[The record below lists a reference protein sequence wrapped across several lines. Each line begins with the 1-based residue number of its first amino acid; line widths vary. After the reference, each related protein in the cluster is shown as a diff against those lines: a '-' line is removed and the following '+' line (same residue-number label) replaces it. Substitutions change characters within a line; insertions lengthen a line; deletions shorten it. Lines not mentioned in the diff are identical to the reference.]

1 MNQQSG
7 AVVNQEDEK
16 ALASLVQGVK
26 LPPQPRIVLAINEE
40 LKLADPSFAK
50 IADLATKD
58 AALSAKILKIINSP
72 YYAVGRAINTIKQA
86 LALLGIR
93 NFQTIVI
100 TSSLKEIMGG
110 NDEVTEMLWDHSLL
124 VACLGRAIAQ
134 KVRGVDPESAYLT
147 GLFHDAAVPLLM
159 KKFGGYIEV
168 LEMEVARGGKIEEFE
183 QAKFNTPHAVVG
195 YMLAR
200 TWGVADEVTEAIK
213 FHHSDNLS
221 IYSNPTA
228 RVLGAVLMLADQ
240 LARETSED
248 NALKDQDPMWT
259 LTQAQVLAEL
269 QLDANDLVDLREAAS
284 ELSGMV

>member
-1 MNQQSG
+1 MNQQSST
-7 AVVNQEDEK
+7 AVTQEDEK
-16 ALASLVQGVK
+16 ALANLVQGVK

-40 LKLADPSFAK
+40 LKLTDPSFAK
-50 IADLATKD
+50 ISELASKD
-58 AALSAKILKIINSP
+58 AALAAKILKVINSP
-72 YYAVGRAINTIKQA
+72 YYAVGHEIKTIKQA

-134 KVRGVDPESAYLT
+134 KVRGVDPESAYLA

-168 LEMEVARGGKIEEFE
+168 LEMEVARGGKIAEFE
-183 QAKFNTPHAVVG
+183 QTKFKAHHAVAG
-195 YMLAR
+195 FLLAR
-200 TWGVADEVTEAIK
+200 SWGVADDVVEAIQ
-213 FHHSDNLS
+213 FHHVDNLAL
-221 IYSNPTA
+221 YTNPSA
-228 RVLGAVLMLADQ
+228 RMLGAVLMLADQ
-240 LARETSED
+240 MARETSQD
-248 NALKDQDPMWT
+248 NELKDQDPIWKLMEP
-259 LTQAQVLAEL
+259 QVLAEL
-269 QLDANDLVDLREAAS
+269 QLDGNDLVDLREVAS

>member
-7 AVVNQEDEK
+7 AAVNQDDEK

-58 AALSAKILKIINSP
+58 AALSAKILKLINSP
-72 YYAVGRAINTIKQA
+72 YYAVGREINTIKQA

-93 NFQTIVI
+93 NFQSIVI

-110 NDEVTEMLWDHSLL
+110 NDEMTEMLWDHSLL

-147 GLFHDAAVPLLM
+147 GLFHDAAIPLLM
-159 KKFGGYIEV
+159 KKFGGFIEV
-168 LEMEVARGGKIEEFE
+168 LEMVVARGGKIAEFE
-183 QAKFNTPHAVVG
+183 QTKFSTHHAVVG
-195 YMLAR
+195 RMLAR
-200 TWGVADEVTEAIK
+200 SWGVADEVTEAIQ
-213 FHHSDNLS
+213 FHHEDSLS
-221 IYSNPTA
+221 MYSSSTA
-228 RVLGAVLMLADQ
+228 RMLGAVLMLADQ

-248 NALKDQDPMWT
+248 NEFKDQDPVWT
-259 LTQAQVLAEL
+259 LIRSQVLTEL
-269 QLDANDLVDLREAAS
+269 QLDENDLVDLREVAS